1 MSKSKVLPEDW
12 SQEAEQVPAVTVKSN
27 VAKSEI
33 DSNIN
38 DAYNEITSSA
48 AWKYLI
54 VLLAGFLIG
63 FFLMSAV
70 PGLFKIVLGIFLGM
84 VVVSWLFFYADWR
97 NEYFVEDDMYRYRY
111 RSVESIEI
119 ENNFNDPRNPSYNTH
134 NTIIKND

>member
-12 SQEAEQVPAVTVKSN
+12 SQEVEQVPAVTVKSN

-33 DSNIN
+33 DSILN

-63 FFLMSAV
+63 FLLINAV
-70 PGLFKIVLGIFLGM
+70 LGLFKIAFGIFLGM

-97 NEYFVEDDMYRYRY
+97 NEYFVEDDMYRYR
-111 RSVESIEI
+111 SEESIKI
-119 ENNFNDPRNPSYNTH
+119 ANNFNDLRNPLYSVYNP
-134 NTIIKND
+134 IITND

>member
-33 DSNIN
+33 DSIFN

-63 FFLMSAV
+63 FFLINAV
-70 PGLFKIVLGIFLGM
+70 LGLFKIAFGIFLGM

-97 NEYFVEDDMYRYRY
+97 NEYFVEDDMYKYRP
-111 RSVESIEI
+111 IE
-119 ENNFNDPRNPSYNTH
+119 ELGAVKFNFDDPRSPYYNTH
-134 NTIIKND
+134 NSITNND